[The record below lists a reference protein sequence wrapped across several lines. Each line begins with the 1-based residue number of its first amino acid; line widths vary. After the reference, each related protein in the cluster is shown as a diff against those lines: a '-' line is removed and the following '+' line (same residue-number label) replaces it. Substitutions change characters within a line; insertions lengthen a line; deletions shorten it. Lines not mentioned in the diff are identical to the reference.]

1 MNFMVLS
8 ALSAVM
14 AITVVSAQKP
24 VQPEQLKAEVVGHK
38 VTLSWQNPDLGEVLV
53 TTGFESEGSE
63 QGDRVPLD
71 VDGWT
76 VKTTNNSD
84 YSCTWFNYPN
94 SDFMG
99 AENYDWLIHS
109 GQRSAVV
116 YLDVME
122 DGEHDMHQDEWLIS
136 PVLNKAA
143 YLQFSSFIDPRVVM
157 NGSDPD
163 YPDHFVVVVSTDG
176 GQTWGEPL
184 WDARYDATPEGGWQT
199 VTLALTAAPTET
211 MHVAFRAYG
220 DFIIDG
226 ETGDTVNTG
235 LFATWAIDDVTITA
249 ARPSASTELVS
260 ADFETAEAEGE
271 EGDMDVTFDALEG
284 WTVKNTALEAELGEE
299 DEPEEFMAGWFR
311 NPVIEDDEVFPMMV
325 VTGARSAM
333 VKPASVQYQDEWLI
347 SPVVKVKAGQML
359 ALSFAYMT
367 SAAALGDNEETEDIE
382 EEDFYSMTEG
392 AGYYEVLVSKD
403 GGKNWMEEP
412 VWTMANDDKGQMTES
427 YMYTNV
433 VKLAIEAEPT
443 DEVKIA
449 FRARAEVVKDEE
461 TDEVLSQILGGFWAI
476 DDITISSV
484 DASSVIAGYKIQLDG
499 KDLAEGI
506 QGMSYADKSEKT
518 AGKHIYSVY
527 AVSVENVVSDPAT
540 VEVTLDNIAF
550 AAPRNF
556 VCTPELNPETG
567 KYTVT
572 MKWDAPETDFQP
584 AYYNTYSDNALSGTE
599 ITIEDMEKGIGISGC
614 WGVYEFSVEAVYQ
627 SPDGVSERVR
637 QRLAL
642 GVRFGVTDLKVESEG
657 QDVVL
662 SWTAPQEDEKYPM
675 GTYTVY
681 RSGEKIAEG
690 LKETTYRDAAVEA
703 GYYQYTV
710 VAVYADGVEARTSVN
725 HQVGEEVRVALPY
738 MQSFNTTF
746 LPANWRIKNESDRT
760 PDKYTWYF
768 DDQSRLGIKGAGFD
782 GGYAAIDCYDIG
794 MYRLNTALEMPV
806 IDLTT
811 ANNKADVTLSFY
823 YSYAIG
829 GIFKAGVEWSFDGE
843 DWYLLGTMDKENG
856 YEPTDDGDFHIQFA
870 AMRIG
875 DVILE
880 SDLERFDKLYMRFR
894 YEAARSHYWAIDNV
908 HIGEG
913 LAVEKTL
920 EDLSVSVSASFGQ
933 MQVRAAQAILNVEV
947 YAMNGVKLAERAG
960 DGLTEMTL
968 PVPQRGPA
976 IVRVTTAQGVK
987 TVKILL

>member
-1 MNFMVLS
+1 MKKYFVLWSLAAFLMMS
-8 ALSAVM
+8 AGVFCQ
-14 AITVVSAQKP
+14 AQQPAK
-24 VQPEQLKAEVVGHK
+24 PEQLKAEVVGHK
-38 VTLSWQNPDLGEVLV
+38 VELSWQNPNLGEVLV

-63 QGDRVPLD
+63 QSDRVPLD

-94 SDFMG
+94 SDFTG
-99 AENYDWLIHS
+99 ADNYDWLIHS

-143 YLQFSSFIDPRVVM
+143 YLQFSSFIDPRVVL

-220 DFIIDG
+220 DFIIDE

-249 ARPSASTELVS
+249 ARPGAVTELVS
-260 ADFETAEAEGE
+260 ADFETAGE
-271 EGDMDVTFDALEG
+271 TENGLDVTFESTG
-284 WTVKNTALEAELGEE
+284 WTVRNTHGIIENDEE
-299 DEPEEFMAGWFR
+299 DPFWFVYTWFR
-311 NPVIEDDEVFPMMV
+311 TPTTEDEDLNAMFMPLNISGNKSAIVGQ
-325 VTGARSAM
+325 GAE
-333 VKPASVQYQDEWLI
+333 YQDEFLI
-347 SPVVKVKAGQML
+347 SPAIKPMEGKSLSMKFNYKTTAVFYDDEKDAMVMQEMVGHYVVV
-359 ALSFAYMT
+359 
-367 SAAALGDNEETEDIE
+367 
-382 EEDFYSMTEG
+382 
-392 AGYYEVLVSKD
+392 VSKD
-403 GGKNWMEEP
+403 GGKTWEDAIWDMAKDEFKGSIDEETSLYEGT
-412 VWTMANDDKGQMTES
+412 VTLVIDAESTDD
-427 YMYTNV
+427 
-433 VKLAIEAEPT
+433 IR
-443 DEVKIA
+443 IA
-449 FRARAEVVKDEE
+449 FRAYGDKEVDAESGEMLE
-461 TDEVLSQILGGFWAI
+461 LPLGAFWII
-476 DDITISSV
+476 DDVVIDAV
-484 DASSVIAGYKIQLDG
+484 DASLVVAGYKIQLDG

-506 QGMSYADKSEKT
+506 QGMSYTDKSEKT

-527 AVSVENVVSDPAT
+527 AVSVENIVSEPAT
-540 VEVTLDNIAF
+540 VEVTLDSIVF
-550 AAPRNF
+550 TAPRNF
-556 VCTPELNPETG
+556 VCTPELDAETG

-584 AYYNTYSDNALSGTE
+584 VYYNTYSDNALSGTE
-599 ITIEDMEKGIGISGC
+599 LTMEDVENGIGISGC

-627 SPDGVSERVR
+627 YPNGVSERVK

-642 GVRFGVTDLKVESEG
+642 GVRFGVTDLKAESEG

-690 LKETTYRDAAVEA
+690 LKETTCRDVAVEA

-710 VAVYADGVEARTSVN
+710 VAVYADGVEARTGIN

-738 MQSFNTTF
+738 VQSFNTTF

-768 DDQSRLGIKGAGFD
+768 DDQSRLGIKGEGFD

-806 IDLTT
+806 IDLTKV
-811 ANNKADVTLSFY
+811 NNKADVTLSFN

-880 SDLERFDKLYMRFR
+880 RDLERIDKLYMRFR

-908 HIGEG
+908 RIGEG

-920 EDLSVSVSASFGQ
+920 EDFSVSVSSAFGR
-933 MQVRAAQAILNVEV
+933 MQVRAAQAIRNVEV